1 MKIKI
6 ALVQMDIAPGEPLT
20 NLSRME
26 EFVAKAKKKGAD
38 LVVFRKMP
46 CADRCKAK
54 PHSFNMHRLISNACK
69 PWP

>member
-38 LVVFRKMP
+38 LVVFP
-46 CADRCKAK
+46 EDAVCG
-54 PHSFNMHRLISNACK
+54 PLFNMHRLISNACK